1 MAKKNK
7 NKNLTTDAFSNS
19 LFRLG
24 FGSQSPLEST
34 EYPLTRMTYDY
45 ALLNSLYRGNW
56 VVQNVVGIIPDDMTK
71 SWFTLAGSL
80 SPDYIALFERV
91 QRITQIKDKINLGLK
106 WGRLYG
112 GSAGLI
118 MIEGQEGELDKPLDL
133 EMVYPNTFKGL
144 HILDRWSGI
153 TPDSELV
160 MDMADPDFGLP
171 MYYNITDGE
180 GRIYAKVHHSRII
193 RFIGRE
199 LPYLEKIAEMYWG
212 ESEVEALYADVV
224 KHDNVSTNMAALT
237 FRANVDTMEVQ
248 NLDQLFSVASAEQQR
263 RFWNVM
269 QAQSVCK
276 SNFGV
281 QLVNKDDNITNTQYT
296 FTGLQE
302 VYDSMCLDLAGASR
316 IPVTKLFGRA
326 PAGLNATGESDLR
339 NYYDYIDSLRES
351 VLKPIIYKLL
361 PVMAMSA
368 WGAMPDDLD
377 ITFPALWTPT
387 ARETAEI
394 AKFKTE
400 SIISVFQAGLIDQAT
415 AQKELKKLSEET
427 DMFDSISDEDIAE
440 NKGKTFQDIT
450 ALRDPLMGLGYGDA
464 ENPFDLA
471 TQDVA
476 TIDYSPNQPR
486 DKDGKWTGGGLN
498 SGGENSI
505 IKLLNGKTKTKKY
518 DPDKYKNLEV
528 GNKNNTQRKEAG
540 GFEGNGKK
548 NDHTN
553 RHMKDFN
560 TKNKREYENKAIEF
574 MSKPLGENMEEMM
587 VEGRKGYYDRYRYDY
602 STNEF
607 GVVNSRGNVSTY
619 YKPTA
624 KEKDWERL
632 VDKHGVE

>member
-1 MAKKNK
+1 MARKSKKIENK
-7 NKNLTTDAFSNS
+7 KMTTDAFSNS

-80 SPDYIALFERV
+80 SPEYIALFERV

-368 WGAMPDDLD
+368 WGAIPDDLD

-450 ALRDPLMGLGYGDA
+450 ALRDPLMGLGYGDV

-471 TQDVA
+471 TDDEMTV
-476 TIDYSPNQPR
+476 DYSPDQPR
-486 DKDGKWTGGGLN
+486 DKDGKWTGGGLT
-498 SGGENSI
+498 ETEE
-505 IKLLNGKTKTKKY
+505 NGKIKNKEDISATGCNEFKQGFTE
-518 DPDKYKNLEV
+518 KNLERHIKKH
-528 GNKNNTQRKEAG
+528 GQKDYPALTKEDYNSYALDLIQQPVSDDILG
-540 GFEGNGKK
+540 YKTEDGAVVRYRVST
-548 NDHTN
+548 ND
-553 RHMKDFN
+553 F
-560 TKNKREYENKAIEF
+560 
-574 MSKPLGENMEEMM
+574 
-587 VEGRKGYYDRYRYDY
+587 VKGYPQ
-602 STNEF
+602 T
-607 GVVNSRGNVSTY
+607 GIATM
-619 YKPTA
+619 YKPKGNPEKGLKYFNKKK
-624 KEKDWERL
+624 KEE
-632 VDKHGVE
+632 GV